1 MKDRRPLEGKRQG
14 CPGWTE
20 DFPGRLPAV
29 EWRRDPG
36 MVPNPPR
43 CAPLVAE
50 PAGRGFSGYR
60 TLSFRGFSATFDP
73 PTVVLAGGTSFSKFR
88 KFCAGPSPGRFT
100 VQQQS

>member
-1 MKDRRPLEGKRQG
+1 
-14 CPGWTE
+14 
-20 DFPGRLPAV
+20 
-29 EWRRDPG
+29 
-36 MVPNPPR
+36 MVPNPPP